1 MSKHKPKSKFL
12 TIRPKVAKPKSL
24 QKAKPVRRP
33 TLSMPTGRP
42 APAWLKPIQRGEVR
56 NPKGI
61 RPPGPTV
68 LTQIKALLEQKDP
81 DDEKG
86 RTYGHSVAMALIKQ
100 AKNGSFIHTKEI
112 IDRQEGKVAQKV
124 EVSDGTDTKM
134 YINVPVEGD
143 EAP

>member
-1 MSKHKPKSKFL
+1 MKMKLPKISTKKKSDKPISPQK
-12 TIRPKVAKPKSL
+12 KP
-24 QKAKPVRRP
+24 RRAR
-33 TLSMPTGRP
+33 LSWITGRP
-42 APAWLKPIQRGEVR
+42 VPKGFTPCARGEVR
-56 NPKGI
+56 NPKG

-68 LTQIKALLEQKDP
+68 LTQIKALLELKDP

-124 EVSDGTDTKM
+124 EVNDGTDTKM
-134 YINVPVEGD
+134 YINVPVDGD